1 MADTSIE
8 EPSVPV
14 AATEQTLATQNEA
27 SETTPQGDQQVQP
40 ARKTKLIRRKK
51 KPARIQVDASTL
63 VTESPAQPGADYNI
77 WYNKASGNDD
87 DKYGLNQP
95 APYRV
100 NIARDSGYT
109 VADRIVGSY
118 FCVHFARG
126 SCTQGP
132 QCQYLHRLPTIH
144 DMFNPNVD
152 VFGREKHSDYKEDMS
167 GVGSFMRVN
176 RTLYVGR
183 CHVTGKLQ
191 SMHASCEVDCHDI
204 EEVISRHFQEF
215 GQIDRI
221 RVLTGRGVGFVTY
234 STESNAQ
241 FAMEAMARQSLD
253 HEVSSIPPTSINK
266 QSTNTKQEIINVR
279 WATVDPNPMAQK
291 REARRLEE
299 QAAEA
304 VRRAL
309 PAAFVAEIE
318 GRDPEAKKR
327 KKIEGSFGLQGY
339 DVPDDVWHARTRQLE
354 DANQAA
360 QLEAP
365 TQPLMIE
372 STAESVSAPAP
383 VEQPQAQGNSIFST
397 SALTAL
403 RGLNG
408 SVRTQAPKAAGG
420 PLVGYGSD
428 DDSD

>member
-1 MADTSIE
+1 MADTSVA
-8 EPSVPV
+8 EPSAPV
-14 AATEQTLATQNEA
+14 SATEETIATQNEA
-27 SETTPQGDQQVQP
+27 SETTQGDQQVQP
-40 ARKTKLIRRKK
+40 VRKTKLIRRKK

-63 VTESPAQPGADYNI
+63 QTESPAQPGADYNI

-109 VADRIVGSY
+109 LADRIVGSY

-132 QCQYLHRLPTIH
+132 QCQYLHRLPSIH

-183 CHVTGKLQ
+183 CHVT
-191 SMHASCEVDCHDI
+191 DDI

-234 STESNAQ
+234 STEGNAQ

-253 HEVSSIPPTSINK
+253 HE
-266 QSTNTKQEIINVR
+266 EIINVR

-354 DANQAA
+354 DANQA
-360 QLEAP
+360 QLDAP
-365 TQPLMIE
+365 QQPLMIE
-372 STAESVSAPAP
+372 SASESASVPAP
-383 VEQPQAQGNSIFST
+383 VEQPQSNSIFSS
-397 SALTAL
+397 SAISAL

-408 SVRTQAPKAAGG
+408 SVKTQAAPKAAGG
-420 PLVGYGSD
+420 PLVAYGSD
-428 DDSD
+428 DESD